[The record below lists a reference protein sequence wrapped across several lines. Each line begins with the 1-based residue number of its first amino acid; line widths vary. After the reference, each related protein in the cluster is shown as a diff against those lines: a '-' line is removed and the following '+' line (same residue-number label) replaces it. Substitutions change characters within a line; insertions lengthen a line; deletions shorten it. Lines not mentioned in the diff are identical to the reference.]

1 MSGAM
6 LAPSRGMLAKQDWID
21 FEDSEPPSDSTA
33 SDITLDHNIAGY
45 YGDNSDN
52 EGEEEEREREAAQN
66 TTQTLAITLV
76 CNSYY
81 TDLYIYH
88 LPLLFLLRLP
98 GSVIS

>member
-52 EGEEEEREREAAQN
+52 EGEEEREGSSTEH
-66 TTQTLAITLV
+66 
-76 CNSYY
+76 Y
-81 TDLYIYH
+81 TDT
-88 LPLLFLLRLP
+88 
-98 GSVIS
+98 GSDTSM

>member
-21 FEDSEPPSDSTA
+21 FEDSELPSDSTA

-52 EGEEEEREREAAQN
+52 EGEEEEREGSSTEH
-66 TTQTLAITLV
+66 
-76 CNSYY
+76 Y
-81 TDLYIYH
+81 TDT
-88 LPLLFLLRLP
+88 
-98 GSVIS
+98 GSDTSM